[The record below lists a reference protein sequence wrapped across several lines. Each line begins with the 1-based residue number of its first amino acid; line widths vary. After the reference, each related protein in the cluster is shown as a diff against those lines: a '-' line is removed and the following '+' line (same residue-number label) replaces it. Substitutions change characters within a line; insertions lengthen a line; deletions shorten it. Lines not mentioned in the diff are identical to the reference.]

1 MRAALRISLQLKRIL
16 SKFRI
21 LFDLNKYGKHRI
33 IFNRILID
41 MKNKNEKFSFHFS
54 LKYFSLIIITFFIIF
69 AFEKNKEENAL
80 SFLSDYQKKFE
91 NQLKL
96 YICEIFNT
104 QECSYSLFNNMNYF
118 NEIKDISGNITLL
131 IELNRTNIENLIFS
145 YHIKNIKT
153 YKILKQML
161 RNISICN
168 TYINITQNEFEV
180 IRSNI
185 FKFLHSK
192 WKIIPNQNIINI
204 IRFALNNYYK
214 ESDLQLFD
222 EILNLNIEYYI
233 KSNNLP
239 VDIKKS
245 LTSKFFK

>member
-1 MRAALRISLQLKRIL
+1 
-16 SKFRI
+16 
-21 LFDLNKYGKHRI
+21 
-33 IFNRILID
+33 
-41 MKNKNEKFSFHFS
+41 
-54 LKYFSLIIITFFIIF
+54 
-69 AFEKNKEENAL
+69 
-80 SFLSDYQKKFE
+80 
-91 NQLKL
+91 
-96 YICEIFNT
+96 
-104 QECSYSLFNNMNYF
+104 
-118 NEIKDISGNITLL
+118 
-131 IELNRTNIENLIFS
+131 
-145 YHIKNIKT
+145 
-153 YKILKQML
+153 ML

-222 EILNLNIEYYI
+222 EILNLNFEYYI